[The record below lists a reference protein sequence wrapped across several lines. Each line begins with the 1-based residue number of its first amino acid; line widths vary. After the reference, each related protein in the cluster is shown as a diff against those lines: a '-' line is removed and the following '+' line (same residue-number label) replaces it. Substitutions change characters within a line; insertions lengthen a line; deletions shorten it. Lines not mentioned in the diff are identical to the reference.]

1 MVLRRWGVI
10 HRNNDRHSQEP
21 VLGSWHSPGSNT
33 RRHSATKTGTAY
45 RRLPEASLA
54 RRKPAE
60 LGKAN
65 VFFFSGSDL
74 SAIMKS
80 QLVTL
85 KLNLECFSIS
95 CYVFQTNTC
104 NILSYKSKSFLGL
117 FCLVL
122 SYQSIE

>member
-1 MVLRRWGVI
+1 MTGTVQGPIR
-10 HRNNDRHSQEP
+10 
-21 VLGSWHSPGSNT
+21 
-33 RRHSATKTGTAY
+33 TGTAQQRLTAY
-45 RRLPEASLA
+45 QGLPEASLA

-65 VFFFSGSDL
+65 VFFFFSVSDL
-74 SAIMKS
+74 SAIVKS

-85 KLNLECFSIS
+85 ELNLECFSIS

-104 NILSYKSKSFLGL
+104 NILSYKSKSLGL